1 MNAEQFNISTV
12 RAFKAKKDWWKL
24 FEGKRFIDVNEP
36 EDGEFD
42 ILGVMYIPTTAHSVC
57 KEDRYEIICFSKRLY
72 ICTASVIYFPSLKY
86 VGKAK
91 HKVVCAKN

>member
-1 MNAEQFNISTV
+1 
-12 RAFKAKKDWWKL
+12 
-24 FEGKRFIDVNEP
+24 
-36 EDGEFD
+36 
-42 ILGVMYIPTTAHSVC
+42 MYIPTTAHSVC